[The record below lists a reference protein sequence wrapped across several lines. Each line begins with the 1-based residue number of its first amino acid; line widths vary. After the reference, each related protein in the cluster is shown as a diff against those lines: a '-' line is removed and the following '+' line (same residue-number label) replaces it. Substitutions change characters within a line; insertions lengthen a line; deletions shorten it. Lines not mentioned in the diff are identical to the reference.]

1 MTNRKAALG
10 WEERRIMHD
19 QHLDAM
25 LAWTPTLQAG
35 DIVGITHTAIP
46 WERNFACRACVVR
59 HTPTGML
66 RVRQDDGTT
75 RYFKPNGVERYAN
88 FILDR
93 IENLTELIE
102 QCEVLAQQETARHAR
117 SEAWRETIGLDS
129 EAYRSF
135 DKLTTLL
142 NNADGPQDAMRPH
155 VERILSLLVA
165 AGLVERGSVTVS
177 ESGRPPQAERP
188 TMAPWLETGKDAWS
202 RIQVNCPSTDI
213 GGYATVDNCGWIL
226 EADDIMVRGTETGA
240 AAREII
246 DSHLLIAG
254 WCLQKGQT

>member
-1 MTNRKAALG
+1 MRTRMFRKLYDTAAGAFDNAVGVIVDGLLAPVRH
-10 WEERRIMHD
+10 EE
-19 QHLDAM
+19 
-25 LAWTPTLQAG
+25 LAKARADLQA
-35 DIVGITHTAIP
+35 
-46 WERNFACRACVVR
+46 
-59 HTPTGML
+59 L
-66 RVRQDDGTT
+66 R
-75 RYFKPNGVERYAN
+75 
-88 FILDR
+88 
-93 IENLTELIE
+93 EL
-102 QCEVLAQQETARHAR
+102 QWQSA
-117 SEAWRETIGLDS
+117 ETIERL
-129 EAYRSF
+129 SF
-135 DKLTTLL
+135 DYKLAREEL
-142 NNADGPQDAMRPH
+142 NAMRPH

-165 AGLVERGSVTVS
+165 AGLVECGSVTVS
-177 ESGRPPQAERP
+177 DSGRPPPPPQASAFRPLSEAGLP